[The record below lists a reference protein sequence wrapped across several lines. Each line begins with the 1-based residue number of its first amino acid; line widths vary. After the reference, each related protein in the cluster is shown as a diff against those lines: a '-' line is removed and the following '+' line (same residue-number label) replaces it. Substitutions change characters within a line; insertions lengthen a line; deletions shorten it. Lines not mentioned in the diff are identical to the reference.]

1 MGIPDGGGMGL
12 AAIAWVVA
20 GALAVALGGML
31 FGMGAYR
38 RSREAEARLRR
49 LESAVG
55 EFCEALRE
63 RVAVARTRAEE
74 ACHAEA
80 DSGDE
85 AAEHRE
91 ATEPLGAGTARR

>member
-1 MGIPDGGGMGL
+1 MGISDGGGMGL

-20 GALAVALGGML
+20 GALALALGSML
-31 FGMGAYR
+31 FGIGAYR

-63 RVAVARTRAEE
+63 RVAVARTGAEE
-74 ACHAEA
+74 ACRAEA
-80 DSGDE
+80 DSGGDAVE
-85 AAEHRE
+85 QRE
-91 ATEPLGAGTARR
+91 ATEALGAGTVRQ